1 MNSEAMSQPIPPMW
15 VNGNTSADTSSSRM
29 SRHSAMANAEAATV
43 RSVWVAPFGSA
54 VVPDV

>member
-1 MNSEAMSQPIPPMW
+1 MPPMW
-15 VNGNTSADTSSSRM
+15 VKGKTSAETSSARM
-29 SRHSAMANAEAATV
+29 SRHSAMASAEAMTV